1 MLKLI
6 TKSGN
11 FGSLNEQTFT
21 DISVRNWEIVV
32 PRSWKIGRHGEGVK
46 KKKGEREKERTKK
59 EEGKTFF
66 ALEDTQTLVW
76 KMGS

>member
-1 MLKLI
+1 MNKHLLR
-6 TKSGN
+6 
-11 FGSLNEQTFT
+11 SLSETGRLLL
-21 DISVRNWEIVV
+21 RN
-32 PRSWKIGRHGEGVK
+32 RKGGRESEG
-46 KKKGEREKERTKK
+46 KKGRKGGENKER

>member
-21 DISVRNWEIVV
+21 EISVRNWEIVV

-46 KKKGEREKERTKK
+46 KKKRG
-59 EEGKTFF
+59 
-66 ALEDTQTLVW
+66 
-76 KMGS
+76 

>member
-21 DISVRNWEIVV
+21 EISVRNWEIVAG
-32 PRSWKIGRHGEGVK
+32 KQEGRERVK
-46 KKKGEREKERTKK
+46 RKGRKGKGENKER

>member
-1 MLKLI
+1 MNKHLLRSLSE
-6 TKSGN
+6 TGRLLLGN
-11 FGSLNEQTFT
+11 
-21 DISVRNWEIVV
+21 R
-32 PRSWKIGRHGEGVK
+32 KAGRESEKETGRKG
-46 KKKGEREKERTKK
+46 KGENKGR